1 MLQAR
6 DGRARWR
13 QLRRLCTVHEI
24 RRALDRGRIVRVG
37 RGLYVLP
44 DLSAPRTA
52 AASVGGVLSHLSAAR
67 EMGLAV
73 LRTPDPIHVTVPR
86 GSHRSSPAG
95 VRLHHAPL
103 RPDEI
108 RRTATAPLRTVVD
121 CAVALPFAE
130 ALAVAD
136 SALRQG
142 LLGRQDLLEAVAE
155 RRGPG
160 RAKLRRVAEHASD
173 EAASALES
181 GLRAAVIDAGIEG
194 FLPQLRIRL
203 PGHRTV
209 AVDLG
214 DPSRKIA
221 LEADSYTHHGGR
233 REFRMDCRRYN
244 ELVCAGWLVLR
255 FPWEDVLSGAAGATV
270 TRACALR

>member
-1 MLQAR
+1 VLQAR

-108 RRTATAPLRTVVD
+108 RRT
-121 CAVALPFAE
+121 
-130 ALAVAD
+130 LAVAD